1 MSQGKESVSTRAYIQ
16 LTIGAVCIS
25 FAPILVKLLGNGT
38 VGLTAIAFWRTL
50 IGAVILCLLTLAYRK
65 RLSLPKS
72 LYPWA
77 LLAGFLF
84 FMDLSIWHRSVMYA
98 GAGLSTILANT
109 QVFNTA
115 VLSFL
120 LFRERL
126 TLRFWLSAVSAIMGV
141 ILLTGVIGEVSLS
154 NIYIHGIIFGLIT
167 GVVYA
172 SYLVTLKAAGRR
184 EIKPDFL
191 PFMAWTSLFSTFFLL
206 IGSAFEEGAF
216 WPPTL
221 YAVVVLFLLGLVV
234 HALGWWAIFSSLS
247 EIPAS
252 RAGLILLLQPT
263 LATIWGWMI
272 FSEELT
278 ALQLL
283 GAGITIG
290 AIYFGSVTR
299 KSAAAR
305 SGTK

>member
-1 MSQGKESVSTRAYIQ
+1 
-16 LTIGAVCIS
+16 
-25 FAPILVKLLGNGT
+25 
-38 VGLTAIAFWRTL
+38 
-50 IGAVILCLLTLAYRK
+50 
-65 RLSLPKS
+65 
-72 LYPWA
+72 
-77 LLAGFLF
+77 
-84 FMDLSIWHRSVMYA
+84 MYA

-120 LFRERL
+120 FFHERL
-126 TLRFWLSAVSAIMGV
+126 TIRFWLAAVSAIVGV
-141 ILLTGVIGEVSLS
+141 ILLAGVIGEVSLS
-154 NIYIHGIIFGLIT
+154 DIYIHGIIFGLIA

-184 EIKPDFL
+184 EVKPDIL
-191 PFMAWTSLFSTFFLL
+191 PFMAWTSLFSAFFLL

-247 EIPAS
+247 VIPAS

-283 GAGITIG
+283 GAGITIA
-290 AIYFGSVTR
+290 AIYFGSAMRKAVPAESVT
-299 KSAAAR
+299 K
-305 SGTK
+305 